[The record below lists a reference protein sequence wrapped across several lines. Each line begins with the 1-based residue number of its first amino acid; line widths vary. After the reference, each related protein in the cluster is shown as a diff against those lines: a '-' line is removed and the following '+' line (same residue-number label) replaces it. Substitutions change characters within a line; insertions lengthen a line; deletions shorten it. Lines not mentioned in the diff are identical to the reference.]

1 MWYFCSDHGI
11 IRTLDLPIYITRVK
25 VRLLFRK
32 CHRCGSHYT
41 WFRGVLALMTAAKTK
56 TSLKKWICA
65 ASNSFTLIPSHS
77 MSLMLANFP
86 GVEFQKTISKFR
98 KKKSNRFVVFTSF
111 VRHEIRM
118 FHVIILQQWQ
128 RNVQKSVM
136 YMQTCCLANLYLL
149 LSCYCCCRC
158 CSSC

>member
-32 CHRCGSHYT
+32 CHWCGSHYT
-41 WFRGVLALMTAAKTK
+41 WFRGVLALMTAAKKK

-65 ASNSFTLIPSHS
+65 ASLLFHLTQCLWCWQIFLELNSKRLYLSS
-77 MSLMLANFP
+77 
-86 GVEFQKTISKFR
+86 E
-98 KKKSNRFVVFTSF
+98 KKILNRFLVFTSF

-128 RNVQKSVM
+128 RNVEKSVM

-149 LSCYCCCRC
+149 LSCYYCCRC